1 MTEKKD
7 AEGKTPLLSAALH
20 GDIEGVRLL
29 LDKGANVKARDM
41 FGRTPLIAA
50 TATWDGP
57 MDCSVEIVR
66 LLLDH
71 GADVNAQNHNG
82 RTALME
88 ALGKWQFERQREMVE
103 LLLSCKP
110 DLSLKDKT
118 GRTALAMAGTS
129 LAPLL
134 KKAGAK
140 N

>member
-7 AEGKTPLLSAALH
+7 AEGKTPLLNAALY

-29 LDKGANVKARDM
+29 LGKGANVQARDI
-41 FGRTPLIAA
+41 FGRTPLIVA
-50 TATWDGP
+50 TATWNGP
-57 MDCSVEIVR
+57 MDCSVDIVR

-71 GADVNAQNHNG
+71 SADVNAQNQKG

-88 ALGKWQFERQREMVE
+88 ALGQWQFERQREMVE
-103 LLLSCKP
+103 LLLSRKP
-110 DLSLKDKT
+110 DLSLRDKS

-140 N
+140 E